1 MSQTIKLP
9 TQVIILTLAEPII
22 TLTGQLLV
30 YLGAVTVGSLLKR
43 LGNNG

>member
-1 MSQTIKLP
+1 MSQENGVIR
-9 TQVIILTLAEPII
+9 QVIILAVAALTS